1 METLHSVVQLV
12 LVAILWLCATA
23 VVVGCL
29 MAEELDGFFLV
40 MWGSIWFGITAM
52 LRYSAWELRLKL
64 KK

>member
-1 METLHSVVQLV
+1 MYAIIQLV

-23 VVVGCL
+23 VVAGCL
-29 MAEELDGFFLV
+29 LQKELNGFFLV

>member
-1 METLHSVVQLV
+1 MYAIIQLV

-52 LRYSAWELRLKL
+52 LRYSVGEL